1 MLKSKIMA
9 LTLLVLPFLGQGKDS
24 GLDSLGVVAKGAQLV
39 QVSDQFIFTEGP
51 AVNKKGDVF
60 FTDQPNNKIWKYST
74 ENVLS
79 VFMEDAGRS
88 NGLYFDHKGN
98 LIACADEKSELWSIQ
113 PNGKV
118 TVLLSDYEGH
128 RLNGPNDLWID
139 PKGGIYFTDPY
150 YQREYWQHTSAAL
163 EGQQVYYLAKGKE
176 KATVV
181 DGRLQKP
188 NGIVGTADGKH
199 LYVADIGDHKT
210 YKYDINRDGSLSNR
224 QLFAEMGSDGM
235 TLDSQGNLYL
245 TGHGITIFNPAG
257 EKIGNIPVSNEW
269 VGNVCFAG
277 KDRKTLFITASTR
290 VYTLKMNVKGMN

>member
-9 LTLLVLPFLGQGKDS
+9 LTLLVLPFLGQGKNS

-150 YQREYWQHTSAAL
+150 YQREYWQHTSAEL
-163 EGQQVYYLAKGKE
+163 EGQQVYYLAKGTE
-176 KATVV
+176 KAIVV
-181 DGRLQKP
+181 DGQLQKP